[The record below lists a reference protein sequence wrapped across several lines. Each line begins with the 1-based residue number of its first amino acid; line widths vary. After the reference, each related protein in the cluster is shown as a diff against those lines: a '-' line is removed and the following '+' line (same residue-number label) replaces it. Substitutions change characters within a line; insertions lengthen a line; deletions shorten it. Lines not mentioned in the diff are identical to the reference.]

1 MLDQMELTVHG
12 PIAELDLTYLEAA
25 ALKGLLD
32 GVVAE
37 RVNLVNARLI
47 ARQRGLSLSQRR
59 VRHHSERYENL
70 LTLTVGAGG
79 RQRMVRGSI
88 LQDEPHITS
97 IDDLWVDFVA
107 QGHLLLTWHH
117 DRPGIVGRI
126 GALLGENDIN
136 IAFMHLGRR
145 SPRGEAIMVL
155 GLDEAIPE
163 NVFPQLLEMPYNY
176 WVKAIKL

>member
-1 MLDQMELTVHG
+1 MLDRMELTAHG
-12 PIAELDLTYLEAA
+12 PIADHDLAYLEAA

-47 ARQRGLSLSQRR
+47 ARQRGLALSQRR
-59 VRHHSERYENL
+59 QHHHSERYENL
-70 LTLTVGAGG
+70 LTLTVGNDN
-79 RQRMVRGSI
+79 RQRLVRGSI
-88 LQDEPHITS
+88 LQNEPHIVC

-107 QGHLLLTWHH
+107 KGHFLLTWHF
-117 DRPGIVGRI
+117 DRPGII
-126 GALLGENDIN
+126 GTIGTMLGENDVN
-136 IAFMHLGRR
+136 IAYMHVGRR

-163 NVFPQLLEMPYNY
+163 RLFPEILAMPHNY
-176 WVKAIKL
+176 WVKAVDL